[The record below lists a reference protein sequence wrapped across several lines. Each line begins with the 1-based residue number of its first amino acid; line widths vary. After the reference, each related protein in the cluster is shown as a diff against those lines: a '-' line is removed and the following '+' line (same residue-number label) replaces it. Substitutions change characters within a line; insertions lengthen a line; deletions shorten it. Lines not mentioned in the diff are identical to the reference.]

1 MFLERTIWTLE
12 RHYDFQLKNI
22 HLKVE
27 DLTIINDKAEQNLT
41 INSKENINIYAS
53 FFILQYAHNLTAFSE
68 VTNQHHEKLSRLGT
82 EITVTD

>member
-22 HLKVE
+22 HSKVK
-27 DLTIINDKAEQNLT
+27 DLTIINDKAKQNLT

-53 FFILQYAHNLTAFSE
+53 FFILQCAHNLTVFSE